1 MLNRKKI
8 VIFVL
13 FLADGM
19 ILFMPWNRVKVPDS
33 ARCRNPNLKTGFLAT
48 GMVILGRFERISQR
62 GSRNTVTGTMA
73 FNNLR
78 VSSA

>member
-33 ARCRNPNLKTGFLAT
+33 ARCRNPNLINW
-48 GMVILGRFERISQR
+48 VSCH
-62 GSRNTVTGTMA
+62 RNGDSGKA
-73 FNNLR
+73 
-78 VSSA
+78 

>member
-13 FLADGM
+13 FLTDGM

-33 ARCRNPNLKTGFLAT
+33 ARCRNPNLINWVSCHWNGDSGKAWTHKPEGKSEYGDRNYGF
-48 GMVILGRFERISQR
+48 
-62 GSRNTVTGTMA
+62 
-73 FNNLR
+73 
-78 VSSA
+78 